1 MDLLTERER
10 EIAGMVALG
19 DSNQEIAEALFLSPK
34 TVERHVTNILAKLG
48 LRNRTEVARSCA
60 GPKVRVLPDERGSGS
75 PVASPLAHGRCLGRG
90 R

>member
-10 EIAGMVALG
+10 EIAGMAAIG

-48 LRNRTEVARSCA
+48 LRNRTEVAA
-60 GPKVRVLPDERGSGS
+60 LVRGTEGTGS
-75 PVASPLAHGRCLGRG
+75 PR
-90 R
+90 